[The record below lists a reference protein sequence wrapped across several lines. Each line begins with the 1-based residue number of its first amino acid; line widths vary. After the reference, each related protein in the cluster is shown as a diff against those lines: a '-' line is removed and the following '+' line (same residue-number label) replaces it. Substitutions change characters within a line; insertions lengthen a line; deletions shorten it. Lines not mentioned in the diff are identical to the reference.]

1 MKSFRRV
8 VKKKGNKTPIPLH
21 VITHESPSDQ
31 RRKSPPMDVDNALV
45 AKTWL
50 FQRQYI
56 VNAGLETYNISPAK
70 LGFLFAIVTATNATI
85 TGLFEYFTVK
95 QIEMWAT
102 PPSDGSVVDISLG
115 FNGNTLGQLGDD
127 KFVRDQTS
135 GTNRNAYIKK
145 KLKGSDMQAA
155 QAQNTNSTFSTTLFT
170 LNIAGTN
177 SAAANSVTSV
187 ITIALR
193 GVGKLS
199 NDIRTSLNTTTIAVG
214 GLSDICYSALDNSGG
229 ASLSSSSLLLPPL
242 TLHSLK

>member
-1 MKSFRRV
+1 MNRFRRKSS
-8 VKKKGNKTPIPLH
+8 KKSSKMVIPMH
-21 VITHESPSDQ
+21 VITHESPKDQ

-70 LGFLFAIVTATNATI
+70 LGMLFAICTTTNSVI
-85 TGLFEYFTVK
+85 TGLFEYFK
-95 QIEMWAT
+95 IKEIEMWAT

-135 GTNRNAYIKK
+135 GTNRNAYIRKN
-145 KLKGSDMQAA
+145 LKGSDMQAA
-155 QAQNTNSTFSTTLFT
+155 QNQNCLTTFNTTLFT

-187 ITIALR
+187 VTIALR

-199 NDIRTSLNTTTIAVG
+199 NDVRTSGNTTTIAAGIQTDV
-214 GLSDICYSALDNSGG
+214 CYSALDNSAGG
-229 ASLSSSSLLLPPL
+229 TLSISNLLLPPG
-242 TLHSLK
+242 TLHNLK